1 MARLACWCFTHRW
14 RVLALWLVALA
25 VVAGISATAGTSF
38 DTNLSL
44 PNTDSQAAA
53 NLLIANFPAASGE
66 GDQIVIQAT
75 RGSAVR
81 SAAVRS
87 AVTAALAKAAAV
99 PGVES
104 VASPYGPHGAT
115 QISRSGTVAFARVT
129 WDRPSDDVTSDDA
142 RNLISAAQSAD
153 GPEVHVSLEGTAI
166 TNSER
171 VGLGR
176 SVGVGIAAAL
186 IVLLIVFGGALLASL
201 LPLVTALLALGIGTS
216 LVGLLSHAFTISN
229 ASTQLAIL
237 IGLGVGVD
245 YGLFIIGRYRSAV
258 KAGMPLEDAV
268 ALSVRTSGRT
278 VLLAGSTVCTALLGQ
293 FALGVS
299 FLYGVSVAAAL
310 AVAMT
315 MATSLTFLPAMLG
328 FLGPKVLSR
337 RERRSLAAHGPVSAE
352 PAGFWLRWADFVEAR
367 RWVVALG
374 SVAAVVAL
382 ALPIFGLSLGTSDA
396 STDPA
401 GWTTH
406 EAYAALAQGFGPGFN
421 GPLEL
426 AARTGSPAGAAAFGR
441 LVAAAAAAP
450 GVASV
455 TPPVISPNGQVEL
468 ATIYPATA
476 PQDGQTIDL
485 VNHLRND
492 LIPRAAHGTSLV
504 VHVGGVTAANID
516 FAHVLTS
523 KLPLF
528 IVVIV
533 ILAFLLL
540 LVVFRSLLIPLTA
553 SVMNLLSV
561 GAGLGALNAVFHWG
575 WGTSVLGLSGTGP
588 VDSFVPVVMF
598 SVLFG
603 LSMDYLVFLVSR
615 IQEEWH
621 RLHHAPDAGLNG
633 ADGLAGLGGRG
644 TRRNHQA
651 VTAGLANSGRIIAG
665 AASIMILVFGSFLL
679 GGHRILQEFGFAL
692 GFSVLVDA
700 LIIRGL
706 LVPALMHLLGPANW
720 ALPAWLDRI
729 VPRLAVEAPEY
740 SPGPEPDAAR
750 RNLLRFGAALPA
762 AALLARSTPE
772 AKAAPRAPQPPAP
785 SHPQT
790 PRLAA
795 TRPVYFC

>member
-1 MARLACWCFTHRW
+1 MSRLARWCFGHRW
-14 RVLALWLVALA
+14 RVVAVWLAGLA
-25 VVAGISATAGTSF
+25 AVAGISVTVGTSF
-38 DTNLSL
+38 NTDLSL

-53 NLLIANFPAASGE
+53 TLLTSNFPAASGE
-66 GDQIVIQAT
+66 VDQVVIQAHGAT
-75 RGSAVR
+75 VR
-81 SAAVRS
+81 SPAVRS
-87 AVTAALAKAAAV
+87 AVTAALAKAAAL
-99 PGVES
+99 PGVQS
-104 VASPYGPHGAT
+104 VASPYGPGGAA

-129 WDRPSDDVTSDDA
+129 WDKPSNQVTSANA

-153 GPEVHVSLEGTAI
+153 GPDVHIWLGGPAI

-171 VGLGR
+171 TGLGR
-176 SVGVGIAAAL
+176 SVGVGILAAL

-201 LPLVTALLALGIGTS
+201 LPLVTALLALGISTS
-216 LVGLLSHAFTISN
+216 VVGLLSHAFTISS

-245 YGLFIIGRYRSAV
+245 YGLFIIGRYRSAL

-278 VLLAGSTVCTALLGQ
+278 VLLAGSTVCIALLGQ

-299 FLYGVSVAAAL
+299 FLYGVSIAAAL

-315 MATSLTFLPAMLG
+315 MATSLTLLPAMLG
-328 FLGPKVLSR
+328 FLGHRALSR
-337 RERRSLAAHGPVSAE
+337 RERRAPAADGPASAQ
-352 PAGFWLRWADFVEAR
+352 PAGFWLRWARFVETH

-374 SVAAVVAL
+374 SLATVAAI
-382 ALPIFGLSLGTSDA
+382 ALPAFSLSLGTSDA

-401 GWTTH
+401 GSTTH
-406 EAYAALAQGFGPGFN
+406 QAYIALAQGFGPGFN

-426 AARTGSPAGAAAFGR
+426 AARTSSPADAAAFGR
-441 LVAAAAAAP
+441 LLAATTRTP

-455 TPPVISPNGQVEL
+455 TPAVTSPNGHVEL
-468 ATIYPATA
+468 ATIYPTTA
-476 PQDGQTIDL
+476 PQAAQTINL
-485 VNHLRND
+485 VNHLRDD
-492 LIPRAAHGTSLV
+492 LIPHAAYGATLV

-528 IVVIV
+528 ITVVV

-540 LVVFRSLLIPLTA
+540 LVVFRSLLIPLVA
-553 SVMNLLSV
+553 SAMNLLSV

-575 WGTSVLGLSGTGP
+575 WGNSILGLSGTGP

-621 RLHHAPDAGLNG
+621 QLHHAPAAGLNG
-633 ADGLAGLGGRG
+633 ASGLADLRGRG

-651 VTAGLANSGRIIAG
+651 VTTGLANSGRIIAG

-720 ALPAWLDRI
+720 ALPSWLDRI
-729 VPRLAVEAPEY
+729 LPRLAVEAPGQ
-740 SPGPEPDAAR
+740 PHIAH
-750 RNLLRFGAALPA
+750 
-762 AALLARSTPE
+762 TE
-772 AKAAPRAPQPPAP
+772 AGMD
-785 SHPQT
+785 
-790 PRLAA
+790 
-795 TRPVYFC
+795 PVGT